1 MVPAPYM
8 QGQRGLGT
16 DDDHI
21 TAMYFTNGDAYT
33 LGINREYE
41 YLTGIALD
49 DVKGKHMQELEK
61 IFFRPSVTLKVL
73 EQKKTITT
81 IQQLLLN
88 NKKLLV
94 TGNPVYNHEGKITM
108 VITLVKLLEDNGRSL
123 PTMSFSKPKYKTFGK
138 MVFNSTVMGDVID
151 KVAKVALTGANVIIT
166 GESGVGKEL
175 IANTIHNLSPRKDKP
190 FVVANLAAIPE
201 NLMESELFGYT
212 RGAYTGAD
220 PKGKVGL
227 AKTAAGGTL
236 FLDEIGD
243 LPLSFQV
250 KLLRFLEQKEIMPL
264 GANRAERVDV
274 RVIAATNRNLAQ
286 MVREGTFRRDLFY
299 RLNVFNI
306 HVPPLRARKEDIE
319 ALTFYFLE
327 KANKQYK
334 TGKTISPDALR
345 LLCSYNWP
353 GNIRELKNMIERLV
367 VLYPSCQITPKQVE
381 LELSGCS
388 DLSETIDDFESR
400 NLNEAVSR
408 FEKEFIIRSLKKYGD
423 PESCAMALGV
433 HRTTLMRKM
442 RRYGI
447 RL

>member
-1 MVPAPYM
+1 M
-8 QGQRGLGT
+8 
-16 DDDHI
+16 
-21 TAMYFTNGDAYT
+21 
-33 LGINREYE
+33 
-41 YLTGIALD
+41 
-49 DVKGKHMQELEK
+49 
-61 IFFRPSVTLKVL
+61 
-73 EQKKTITT
+73 
-81 IQQLLLN
+81 
-88 NKKLLV
+88 
-94 TGNPVYNHEGKITM
+94 
-108 VITLVKLLEDNGRSL
+108 
-123 PTMSFSKPKYKTFGK
+123 
-138 MVFNSTVMGDVID
+138 
-151 KVAKVALTGANVIIT
+151 
-166 GESGVGKEL
+166 
-175 IANTIHNLSPRKDKP
+175 
-190 FVVANLAAIPE
+190 AAIPE

-220 PKGKVGL
+220 PKGNVGL

-367 VLYPSCQITPKQVE
+367 VLYPSGQITPKQVK

-388 DLSETIDDFESR
+388 DLSETIDDFENR